1 MEDEIIE
8 GDDQERR
15 TTHPNLALI
24 LLHLAS
30 VFCYMQLLLLNF
42 ELRVHFL
49 AYMTKR
55 QCCWFTK
62 FVFCG
67 PNHTTVTR
75 NTCNH
80 NQATISRSG
89 FAPPPPPS
97 GGDLPVFG
105 CGGVLPKSSNY
116 DSISDPK

>member
-8 GDDQERR
+8 GDDQGKR

-89 FAPPPPPS
+89 FAPPPPS
-97 GGDLPVFG
+97 GGALPVFG